1 MFSPVLF
8 FFAFFF
14 FLYTPI
20 RLVICTLVYTICLVL
35 NKKLKPKYLLFNVIN
50 HPFIYLDTFCWVMIV
65 NNLNLNGITSCGERQ
80 LKAPEHVLNKLR
92 IFTKKTTSHWKNT
105 LFLTH
110 QTQLLPPK
118 RLAERLFW
126 EEKVLCWMARGV
138 SGVDVPSLLTDCGS
152 QHEMIWV
159 NRLAAHSQIR
169 HLIKFTPVCLSLA
182 IVGHHVSVERSTAGT
197 KTT

>member
-1 MFSPVLF
+1 MPIKSTRTCFKQTHWTKSE
-8 FFAFFF
+8 
-14 FLYTPI
+14 FL
-20 RLVICTLVYTICLVL
+20 
-35 NKKLKPKYLLFNVIN
+35 
-50 HPFIYLDTFCWVMIV
+50 H
-65 NNLNLNGITSCGERQ
+65 
-80 LKAPEHVLNKLR
+80 
-92 IFTKKTTSHWKNT
+92 KKTMSHWKNT

-110 QTQLLPPK
+110 KTQLLPPK

-182 IVGHHVSVERSTAGT
+182 IVGYHVSVQLSTAVT
-197 KTT
+197 KRGHITWCRLLWTQTFFNAKYMYVMWYGP